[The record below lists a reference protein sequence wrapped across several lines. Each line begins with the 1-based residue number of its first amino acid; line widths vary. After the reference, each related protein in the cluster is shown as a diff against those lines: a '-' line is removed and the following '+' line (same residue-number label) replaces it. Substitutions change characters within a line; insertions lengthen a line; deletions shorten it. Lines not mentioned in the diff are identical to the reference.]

1 MSQTNDQG
9 AARRGEILPLDE
21 VGWEE
26 PEEAPTPPRRPVK
39 RRRAADILLL
49 LLALLL
55 LAGGLVAGYIALR
68 DNRATQV
75 AFASASRA
83 GMIDLQGN
91 IVTPED
97 TQVLD
102 PSYASAAEETP
113 EITLTPGAPGLRF
126 KIPSVGMDVSLG
138 AVNEVDNTL
147 NPPGFRSAYLVRNVG
162 AGSLERAAEGTLVV
176 VMHSVRAP
184 GFGPGNYLINFNE
197 QTVSLS
203 PGAQILVGD
212 RTYQYTRFAMINKA
226 DLAGTAEVWDNTP
239 GELILITCMLNLQHT
254 LSDINVVVFGTLVS

>member
-1 MSQTNDQG
+1 MSQTDDQG
-9 AARRGEILPLDE
+9 ATRRGEPFPPNDVDE
-21 VGWEE
+21 DEQ
-26 PEEAPTPPRRPVK
+26 PARPPAK

-55 LAGGLVAGYIALR
+55 LAGGLLAGFIALR
-68 DNRATQV
+68 DNRENQA
-75 AFASASRA
+75 AYASASRA

-102 PSYASAAEETP
+102 PSYSQAADETP
-113 EITLTPGAPGLRF
+113 EITPTPGAPGLRF
-126 KIPSVGMDVSLG
+126 KIASLGMDVSLG

-162 AGSLERAAEGTLVV
+162 AGSLANADQGTVIV

-197 QTVSLS
+197 QTVSLA
-203 PGAQILVGD
+203 PGALIQVGD

-226 DLAGTAEVWDNTP
+226 DLAATDEIWDNTP

-254 LSDINVVVFGTLVS
+254 LSDLNVVVFATLVS